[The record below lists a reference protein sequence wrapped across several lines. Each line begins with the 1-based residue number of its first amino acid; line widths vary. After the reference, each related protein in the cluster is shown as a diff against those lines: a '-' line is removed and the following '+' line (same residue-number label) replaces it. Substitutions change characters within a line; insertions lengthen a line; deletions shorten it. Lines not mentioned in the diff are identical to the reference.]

1 MTTSEWNIAL
11 NRENTE
17 LRVEVQRLKAELSR
31 VSEEKD
37 LEWRCE
43 YCDAVY
49 AEYINGC
56 PKCFMGETGT
66 ASSVRLVPKTIHW
79 TDDRGL
85 SACGA
90 ITGRVTVREQDVTCE
105 VCRKHHNLRK

>member
-17 LRVEVQRLKAELSR
+17 LRMEIQRLKAELSR

-43 YCDAVY
+43 YCVGRASARISFANVTLRARVRDSGIARS
-49 AEYINGC
+49 A
-56 PKCFMGETGT
+56 GT
-66 ASSVRLVPKTIHW
+66 
-79 TDDRGL
+79 
-85 SACGA
+85 
-90 ITGRVTVREQDVTCE
+90 
-105 VCRKHHNLRK
+105 